1 MRALRLVRR
10 GRGGGLPDRVVV
22 REGVDIDRGHL
33 AEYSRVCGFR
43 LRNELPVTY
52 PHVRAFP
59 LGLELMADREFPF
72 SALGLVHIAN
82 RIEVA
87 RPIDARS
94 RFDLR
99 VWAADLEPHERGTQF
114 ALLAEA
120 LVGGSVAWRER
131 STYLHR
137 ERGGSGNSSWSPP
150 PVKAVWDVP
159 ADTGRRYA
167 RVSGDWNPIHLSRA
181 SARLFGQRGAIA
193 HGMWTAAR
201 CVAALESVLPERV
214 VVDVRFRR
222 PVAVPGR
229 VGFAWDGGEFWVW
242 DLQSGAPCLTGT
254 AH

>member
-1 MRALRLVRR
+1 
-10 GRGGGLPDRVVV
+10 LPDRVVT
-22 REGVDIDRGHL
+22 REGVAVDRERL
-33 AEYSRVCGFR
+33 AAYSRVCGFR
-43 LRNELPVTY
+43 LRDELPLTY
-52 PHVRAFP
+52 PHVLAFP

-82 RIEVA
+82 RIEVV
-87 RPIDARS
+87 RPIDAGS
-94 RFDLR
+94 RLDLR
-99 VWAADLEPHERGTQF
+99 VWLGDLGRHERGTQF
-114 ALLAEA
+114 AVHTEVAVAGEA
-120 LVGGSVAWRER
+120 VWLEC

-137 ERGGSGNSSWSPP
+137 ERGGSGQGSWSPP

-159 ADTGRRYA
+159 ADTGRGYA
-167 RVSGDWNPIHLSRA
+167 RVSGDWNPIHLSGV

-201 CVAALESVLPERV
+201 CVASLEGVLPERV

-229 VGFAWDGGEFWVW
+229 VGFAWDEGSFWVW
-242 DLQSGAPCLTGT
+242 DLQSRACCVAGT